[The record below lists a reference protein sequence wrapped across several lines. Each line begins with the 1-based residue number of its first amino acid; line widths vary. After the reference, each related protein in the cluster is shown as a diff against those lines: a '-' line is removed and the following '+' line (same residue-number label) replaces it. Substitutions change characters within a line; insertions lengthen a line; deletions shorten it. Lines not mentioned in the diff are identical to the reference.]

1 MVYRK
6 AFPSPIV
13 QVDCLRN
20 GHPESRTRLQ
30 GARAPFTSGI
40 TGWHGNRDTLTEGRY
55 MSLRVALMMLPIC
68 VPVIISPSYMRTHSE
83 DQADTSWVT
92 ETLKEA

>member
-1 MVYRK
+1 
-6 AFPSPIV
+6 
-13 QVDCLRN
+13 
-20 GHPESRTRLQ
+20 
-30 GARAPFTSGI
+30 
-40 TGWHGNRDTLTEGRY
+40 